1 MTIASSTEAIPQAD
15 ITPDIRLGIRHRRA
29 ASLIQDFYPDGMPED
44 WRHSYLVMMT
54 QVIWVDERDEDLAE
68 ILAAIVDAPKPVLTV
83 WVTEDPAQANLWQAA
98 HPEQQLIVLTSST
111 PVWSP
116 EVIGSPSWVDGAR
129 VALMPGSDQ
138 PSQIRG
144 WIEQFVQ
151 QAPVGPCA
159 LFVDGESPSVPTLDR
174 LRTLIELMGL

>member
-1 MTIASSTEAIPQAD
+1 MTHPQSTEADTQPPT
-15 ITPDIRLGIRHRRA
+15 TPELYLGFRHRRA
-29 ASLIQDFYPDGMPED
+29 ASLCLEFYPDGMPED

-54 QVIWVDERDEDLAE
+54 QAIWVNDADEDLAE
-68 ILAAIVDAPKPVLTV
+68 ILAAIVEAPKPVLTV
-83 WVTEDPAQANLWQAA
+83 WVAEDPAQANLWQAA

-116 EVIGSPSWVDGAR
+116 EAVGSPTRADGAR
-129 VALMPGSDQ
+129 VALMTGSDQ
-138 PSQIRG
+138 PSQIRA
-144 WIEQFVQ
+144 WLEQFVQ
-151 QAPVGPCA
+151 QAPAGPCA

>member
-1 MTIASSTEAIPQAD
+1 MTVPSTTEAAAMAD
-15 ITPDIRLGIRHRRA
+15 VSPDIHLGIRHRRA
-29 ASLIQDFYPDGMPED
+29 VSLIQDFYPDGMPED
-44 WRHSYLVMMT
+44 WRHSYLVMMM
-54 QVIWVDERDEDLAE
+54 QAIWVDDRDEDLAE

-83 WVTEDPAQANLWQAA
+83 WVTEDPVQANLWQAA

-116 EVIGSPSWVDGAR
+116 EVIDCPTWVDGAR
-129 VALMPGSDQ
+129 VALMPRSDQ

-151 QAPVGPCA
+151 QAPAGPCA
-159 LFVDGESPSVPTLDR
+159 LFVDGETPSVPTLDR

>member
-1 MTIASSTEAIPQAD
+1 MSIESPTEAVPKAD
-15 ITPDIRLGIRHRRA
+15 ITPEMHLGIRHRRA

-54 QVIWVDERDEDLAE
+54 RLIWVEDRDEDLAE

-98 HPEQQLIVLTSST
+98 HPEQQLIILTSST

-116 EVIGSPSWVDGAR
+116 RTEGSGCAR

-151 QAPVGPCA
+151 QAPAGPCA
-159 LFVDGESPSVPTLDR
+159 LFVDGEPPSVPTLDR